1 MAAARPVHFVR
12 PRMTNHPALAI
23 VLVLLACSHGEP
35 PPPRAGYVVHQE
47 YGEVVSPAPTPV
59 LVPAPVLVL
68 VPGIPTK
75 DQPPHVK
82 LKIGHF
88 RNDQF
93 NIGVTIDLLTDATDS
108 VADVDP
114 ARLRFDGDE
123 KVWKLEGRRGGNGRV
138 DYVRA
143 GDRVMLQITRE
154 GHATIYV
161 PDLESDRS
169 GDAIDLY
176 RDADADPL

>member
-1 MAAARPVHFVR
+1 MTNRPV
-12 PRMTNHPALAI
+12 PAI
-23 VLVLLACSHGEP
+23 VFLLFACSHGEP
-35 PPPRAGYVVHQE
+35 PPPRPAGYAVHPE
-47 YGEVVSPAPTPV
+47 NGELVSPAPA
-59 LVPAPVLVL
+59 PAPVIVL
-68 VPGIPTK
+68 VPGVPTK

-123 KVWKLEGRRGGNGRV
+123 KIWKLEGRRGSNGRV

-143 GDRVMLQITRE
+143 DDRVMLQITRE
-154 GHATIYV
+154 GHATVYV
-161 PDLESDRS
+161 PDPESGRS

>member
-1 MAAARPVHFVR
+1 MAAARSLHFVR
-12 PRMTNHPALAI
+12 PRMTNHPVLAI
-23 VLVLLACSHGEP
+23 VLVLFACSHGEP
-35 PPPRAGYVVHQE
+35 PPPRAGYVHQE
-47 YGEVVSPAPTPV
+47 HGEVVSPAPTPV
-59 LVPAPVLVL
+59 PVPVPVLVL
-68 VPGIPTK
+68 VPGTPAM

-88 RNDQF
+88 RNDQY

-114 ARLRFDGDE
+114 AKLRFDGDE

-143 GDRVMLQITRE
+143 GDRVMLQITRG

-161 PDLESDRS
+161 PDPESGRS
-169 GDAIDLY
+169 GDAIELY

>member
-1 MAAARPVHFVR
+1 MAAARSVHFVR
-12 PRMTNHPALAI
+12 PRMTNHSVLAI
-23 VLVLLACSHGEP
+23 VPVLFACSHGES
-35 PPPRAGYVVHQE
+35 PPPRAGYVHQE
-47 YGEVVSPAPTPV
+47 QGEVVSPAPTPE
-59 LVPAPVLVL
+59 PVLVL
-68 VPGIPTK
+68 VPGTPAM

-88 RNDQF
+88 RNDQY

-114 ARLRFDGDE
+114 AKLRFDGDE

-143 GDRVMLQITRE
+143 GDRVMLQITRG

-161 PDLESDRS
+161 PDPESGRS
-169 GDAIDLY
+169 GDAIELY

>member
-1 MAAARPVHFVR
+1 
-12 PRMTNHPALAI
+12 MTNRLVPAI
-23 VLVLLACSHGEP
+23 VFLLFACSHGEP
-35 PPPRAGYVVHQE
+35 PPPPRPAGYVVHQE
-47 YGEVVSPAPTPV
+47 NGEAVSPAPA
-59 LVPAPVLVL
+59 PAPVIVL
-68 VPGIPTK
+68 APGIPTK

-123 KVWKLEGRRGGNGRV
+123 KIWKLEARRGGNGRV

-143 GDRVMLQITRE
+143 GDRVMLQITRD

-161 PDLESDRS
+161 PDPESDRS

>member
-1 MAAARPVHFVR
+1 
-12 PRMTNHPALAI
+12 MTNHRALATV
-23 VLVLLACSHGEP
+23 VLLLACSHSEP
-35 PPPRAGYVVHQE
+35 PPPPRPAAYVVHRE
-47 YGEVVSPAPTPV
+47 YAEVASVAPAP
-59 LVPAPVLVL
+59 VL

-82 LKIGHF
+82 LKLGHF

-114 ARLRFDGDE
+114 AKLQFDGDE
-123 KVWKLEGRRGGNGRV
+123 KIWKLEGRRGGNGRI

-143 GDRVMLQITRE
+143 DERVMLQITRE
-154 GHATIYV
+154 GHATVYV
-161 PDLESDRS
+161 PDPESGRS
-169 GDAIDLY
+169 SDAIDLY